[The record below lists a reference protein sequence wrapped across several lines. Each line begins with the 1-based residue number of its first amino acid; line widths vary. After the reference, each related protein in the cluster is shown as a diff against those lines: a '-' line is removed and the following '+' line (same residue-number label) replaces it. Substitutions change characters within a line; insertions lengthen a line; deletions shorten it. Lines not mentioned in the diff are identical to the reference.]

1 MTTGTSLTRRLK
13 RHVIARSHRFY
24 AVAAPGL
31 ETLCARELETL
42 PAEVEG
48 IAPDHG
54 GVHFAGRLTAAYA
67 ANLHLRTASRVLMRV
82 AAFEAQRFD
91 QLERQAAAIPWELYL
106 PAAPVR
112 VRAAL
117 HHSRIYHSGAAAQR
131 IREAVATRLAAAG
144 AAPVEALA
152 GDAGGVVY
160 LRAAHNR
167 FTLSV
172 DSSGS
177 HLHRRGLKTWPG
189 RAPLRETLAAAALL
203 LAGYDGRRPLLDPM
217 CGSGTFALEAAAMA
231 KGIPAG
237 WHREF
242 AFRHWP
248 AFRPGAWAHLRRQ
261 AAQGLRLPASPLVLA
276 SDHDPGACALLAQG
290 IAAAGLEDTVRVQC
304 QNFLDTPARDL
315 PPARGLV
322 ALNPPYGRRL
332 GSASQGRDLFREV
345 AGKLRA
351 DFHGWRAVL
360 VVPERA
366 LIPLLPN
373 PRRVL
378 AVTHGGLEVHLTVV
392 DIP

>member
-1 MTTGTSLTRRLK
+1 MTAGTSLTRRVK
-13 RHVIARSHRFY
+13 RHVIARPHNFY

-31 ETLCARELETL
+31 EDLCARELESL
-42 PAEVEG
+42 PERVEG
-48 IAPDHG
+48 ITPDHG
-54 GVHFAGRLTAAYA
+54 GVHFEGRLPAAYA

-91 QLERQAAAIPWELYL
+91 QLERQTAAIPWELYL

-117 HHSRIYHSGAAAQR
+117 HNSRLYHSGAAAQR
-131 IREAVATRLAAAG
+131 VREAAAARLAAAG
-144 AAPVEALA
+144 AAPSASLPGA
-152 GDAGGVVY
+152 SGGDIY
-160 LRAAHNR
+160 LRAANNR

-172 DSSGS
+172 DSSGP

-237 WHREF
+237 WCREF

-261 AAQGLRLPASPLVLA
+261 AAQGLHRLATPLVLA
-276 SDHDPGACALLAQG
+276 SDHDPAACALLEQG
-290 IAAAGLEDTVRVQC
+290 VAAAGLEDAVRVDC
-304 QNFLDTPARDL
+304 RDFLATHAADL
-315 PPARGLV
+315 PLEKGLV

-332 GSASQGRDLFREV
+332 GNADQGREVFRAV
-345 AGKLRA
+345 AGQLRTE
-351 DFHGWRAVL
+351 FRGWRAVV
-360 VVPERA
+360 VVPERT
-366 LIPLLPN
+366 LIALLPN
-373 PRRVL
+373 PLRVQ
-378 AVTHGGLEVHLTVV
+378 AVHHGGLHVHLAVV